1 MPVPVKVE
9 SRNHKVSEG
18 YELGNFQTNL
28 SEVIIEGPESELKRI
43 AYAMAILDLD
53 NVTTSVTA
61 TAPLRLYTAQGD
73 EITNAYIKKSV
84 ESVTVYVPLY
94 VTKEVPLVVNF
105 KNGLLDSSN
114 VKVNITPSTIKV
126 KGSVETMRSVDRLVL
141 PVLDEKKITADSM
154 TVAITVPDNLI
165 NVSDVQEA
173 TISFRHVGTTTKDIV
188 VSRDDIR
195 VKNPNGLDYTI
206 LDEFITIRLRGPLAS
221 ISMMTDENLTV
232 TLDLSNY
239 SEVSGQSN
247 YALTVSVNGIYKRDV
262 YELGEY
268 KATVK
273 IDP

>member
-165 NVSDVQEA
+165 NVSVVQEA